1 MDYPWTFS
9 KNAPQGFWR
18 FLFATLP
25 IRETPLFKGF
35 FFFLQKSN
43 HLIST
48 SKILWPKI
56 FLNKEKFLNKELHN
70 GRLNGKWCQ
79 LLNRSYWES
88 FLEGKIFGTK
98 VWHKGYRVKDHFIV
112 PYLRLFRKRNPEYDK
127 ICHPNCKSKGNNV
140 GRVYIFSYQTL
151 LLLLL
156 ISLDIPWLLEN
167 ITNLN
172 CTESFLIQQGPFWNS
187 LLPVIFPNDLS
198 CSSPIL
204 TQHWLSKVPRA
215 LLWPLKWF

>member
-1 MDYPWTFS
+1 M
-9 KNAPQGFWR
+9 
-18 FLFATLP
+18 LP
-25 IRETPLFKGF
+25 KDSGYFCLQPFQLEKHHCLRVF
-35 FFFLQKSN
+35 FFFKSLIISSAHLRFCDQK
-43 HLIST
+43 LY
-48 SKILWPKI
+48 
-56 FLNKEKFLNKELHN
+56 FLNKEFHN
-70 GRLNGKWCQ
+70 GRLNGNWCQ

-88 FLEGKIFGTK
+88 FLEGKIFGIKFDTGLK
-98 VWHKGYRVKDHFIV
+98 SKRVKGYRVKDHFIV
-112 PYLRLFRKRNPEYDK
+112 PYLRFFRKRNSEYDK
-127 ICHPNCKSKGNNV
+127 ICHPNCKSKSNNV
-140 GRVYIFSYQTL
+140 GRIFSYQTL

-172 CTESFLIQQGPFWNS
+172 YIESFLIQQGPFWNS